1 MFSQPDNTETHIG
14 DEVDVV
20 WTHFFMGGMVA
31 FQGGYG
37 HLFPGA
43 YISRNLGGRAVGQD
57 WAYAQLWINF

>member
-1 MFSQPDNTETHIG
+1 MFSHGRTTHIG

-20 WTHFFMGGMVA
+20 WTHFSMNGMVA

-37 HLFPGA
+37 HLFPGP
-43 YISRNLGGRAVGQD
+43 YISHNLGRHAVGQD